1 MNYIISESQ
10 IAKMIKK
17 FFKKDFRIDIIQHWD
32 ELPSVFKKVYSQKF
46 HFTYL
51 LNRFGP
57 MFLIYS
63 GNKLFLV
70 QEQKKDE
77 WIIHDGDAINDDNYW
92 LDYVDDDGNEF
103 YDENEVDGITEEQL
117 MSLLGVAPLGISL
130 NQFIDAYYS
139 E

>member
-17 FFKKDFRIDIIQHWD
+17 FFKKDFRIDIIQSWD
-32 ELPSVFKKVYSQKF
+32 ELPSVFKKVYNEKF

-77 WIIHDGDAINDDNYW
+77 WIIHDGDTINDDNYW

-103 YDENEVDGITEEQL
+103 YDENEVDDITEEQL
-117 MSLLGVAPLGISL
+117 MGLLGVAPLGISL